1 MNDNLDSKKS
11 RVKKI
16 LLKIN
21 ADSPFLLLPS
31 PLIQRE
37 VLQRIYK
44 YLSNGN
50 MLNYEITCDLL
61 SFIIKDIN
69 IGKKQ
74 RTMQLDKE
82 LFAVHIGSFLL
93 FQIDGTNVVNIN
105 EEGEGKGK
113 GNMDSVHSEG
123 HNNSDVSEDH
133 NNSDVSEDHNKSD
146 VKLLQPNEC
155 RNNSNNKSHIN
166 FKSVTIELDQV
177 IQNDS
182 LVW

>member
-133 NNSDVSEDHNKSD
+133 NNSDV
-146 VKLLQPNEC
+146 KLLQPNEC